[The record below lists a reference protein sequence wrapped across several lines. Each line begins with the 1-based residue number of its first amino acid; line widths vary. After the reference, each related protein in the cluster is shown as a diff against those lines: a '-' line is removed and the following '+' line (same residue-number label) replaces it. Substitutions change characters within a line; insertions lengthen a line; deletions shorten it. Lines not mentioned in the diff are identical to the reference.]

1 MSIERFRAFLV
12 ILEEG
17 SLNAASARLRISQP
31 ALSRQMQGLEHELG
45 GPLLERSATGVRPTA
60 AGNALARRMRGVI
73 GDYDAAI
80 AEAQQIALGQSDQL
94 RVGYL
99 YSAAQS
105 YLHPALASLRRAHP
119 EVKVKLLDLSPGEQI
134 TALRRGEIDLA
145 VIGQEGCVLARE
157 FYTKNIATLRLLA
170 VLPADHPLAARR
182 AVNLVDLRAMQ
193 FVSTPEAEVP
203 GRNRWVVQLCRQA
216 GFRPK
221 FGQEGESISHALAQV
236 VSDGAVL
243 LAPAYLRDFS
253 APAVAMIPVSDPH
266 ATWDFLIV
274 WQRGR
279 TGTVLRSLID
289 ALTEIGRER
298 EASGR
303 AAAERDDG
311 KNGIGA
317 PRRLTKK

>member
-1 MSIERFRAFLV
+1 MSIDRFRAFLT

-60 AGNALARRMRGVI
+60 AGNALAKRMRGVI
-73 GDYDAAI
+73 ADYDAAV
-80 AEAQQIALGQSDQL
+80 AEAQQIALGHSEQL

-99 YSAAQS
+99 HSSAQS
-105 YLHPALASLRRAHP
+105 YLHPALGALRRTNP
-119 EVKVKLLDLSPGEQI
+119 EAKVKLLDLSPGEQI
-134 TALRRGEIDLA
+134 SALRRGEIDLA

-157 FYTKNIATLRLLA
+157 FYTKKIATLRLLA
-170 VLPADHPLAARR
+170 VLPADHPLASRQSVKLAE
-182 AVNLVDLRAMQ
+182 LREMQ
-193 FVSTPEAEVP
+193 FITAPEADVP
-203 GRNRWVVQLCRQA
+203 GRNRWMVQLCREA

-221 FGQEGESISHALAQV
+221 FGQEGESLPHALAQV
-236 VSDGAVL
+236 VSDGSVL
-243 LAPAYLRDFS
+243 LAPEYLRDFP

-279 TGTVLRSLID
+279 TGAALRALID
-289 ALTEIGRER
+289 ALTEIGQRQETSR
-298 EASGR
+298 GPAQSGR
-303 AAAERDDG
+303 KE
-311 KNGIGA
+311 
-317 PRRLTKK
+317 

>member
-1 MSIERFRAFLV
+1 MSIDRFRAFLA

-73 GDYDAAI
+73 ADYDAAV
-80 AEAQQIALGQSDQL
+80 AEAHQIALGQSEQL

-99 YSAAQS
+99 ASSAQC
-105 YLHPALASLRRAHP
+105 YLHPALGALRRAHP
-119 EVKVKLLDLSPGEQI
+119 AVKVKLLDLSPGEQI

-182 AVNLVDLRAMQ
+182 AVKLADLRDMQ
-193 FVSTPEAEVP
+193 FISTPEAEVP
-203 GRNRWVVQLCRQA
+203 GRNRWVVQLCRKA

-221 FGQEGESISHALAQV
+221 FGQEGESISHALAQI
-236 VSDGAVL
+236 VSDGSVL
-243 LAPAYLRDFS
+243 LAPEYLRAFP
-253 APAVAMIPVSDPH
+253 APAVAMIPVSDPY
-266 ATWDFLIV
+266 ATWEFLIV

-279 TGTVLRSLID
+279 TGAALRALID
-289 ALTEIGRER
+289 ALTEIGKEQQAHD
-298 EASGR
+298 EPAK
-303 AAAERDDG
+303 D
-311 KNGIGA
+311 
-317 PRRLTKK
+317 KKKK

>member
-1 MSIERFRAFLV
+1 VSIDRFRAFLA

-60 AGNALARRMRGVI
+60 AGNALAKRMRGVI
-73 GDYDAAI
+73 ADYDAAV
-80 AEAQQIALGQSDQL
+80 AEAQQIALGQSEQL

-99 YSAAQS
+99 ASSAQC
-105 YLHPALASLRRAHP
+105 YLHPALGSLRRAHP
-119 EVKVKLLDLSPGEQI
+119 AVKVKLLDLSPGEQI

-170 VLPADHPLAARR
+170 VLPADHPLAARSTLKL
-182 AVNLVDLRAMQ
+182 ADLRDMQ
-193 FVSTPEAEVP
+193 FISTPEAEVP
-203 GRNRWVVQLCRQA
+203 GRNRWVVQLCRKA

-221 FGQEGESISHALAQV
+221 FGQEGESISHALAQI
-236 VSDGAVL
+236 VSDGSVL
-243 LAPAYLRDFS
+243 LAPEYLRDFP
-253 APAVAMIPVSDPH
+253 APAVAMIPVSDRH
-266 ATWDFLIV
+266 ATWEFLIV

-279 TGTVLRSLID
+279 TGAALRVLID
-289 ALTEIGRER
+289 ALTEIGKEQQALH
-298 EASGR
+298 EP
-303 AAAERDDG
+303 G
-311 KNGIGA
+311 KDK
-317 PRRLTKK
+317 RKK

>member
-1 MSIERFRAFLV
+1 MSIDRFRAFLA

-60 AGNALARRMRGVI
+60 AGNALAKSMRGVI
-73 GDYDAAI
+73 AGYDAAI
-80 AEAQQIALGQSDQL
+80 AEAQQIALGQSDRL

-99 YSAAQS
+99 YSSGQS
-105 YLHPALASLRRAHP
+105 YLHPALASLRRTHP
-119 EVKVKLLDLSPGEQI
+119 EVKVNLLDLSPGEQI

-157 FYTKNIATLRLLA
+157 FYTKKIATLRLLA

-182 AVNLVDLRAMQ
+182 TVKLADLREMQ
-193 FVSTPEAEVP
+193 FIPAPEADVP
-203 GRNRWVVQLCRQA
+203 GRNRWVVQLCREA

-221 FGQEGESISHALAQV
+221 FGQEGESISHAMAQV
-236 VSDGAVL
+236 VSNGSAL
-243 LAPAYLRDFS
+243 LAPEYLRDFP

-266 ATWDFLIV
+266 ATWEFLIV

-279 TGTVLRSLID
+279 TGKALRALID
-289 ALTEIGRER
+289 ALTEIGHAQETSRKPAKPKRKE
-298 EASGR
+298 
-303 AAAERDDG
+303 
-311 KNGIGA
+311 
-317 PRRLTKK
+317 

>member
-1 MSIERFRAFLV
+1 MSIDRFRAFLA

-60 AGNALARRMRGVI
+60 AGNALAKRMRGVI
-73 GDYDAAI
+73 VDFDAAI
-80 AEAQQIALGQSDQL
+80 AEAQQIALGQSEQL

-99 YSAAQS
+99 HSSAQS
-105 YLHPALASLRRAHP
+105 YLHPALGSLRRTHP

-157 FYTKNIATLRLLA
+157 FYTKKIATLRLLA
-170 VLPADHPLAARR
+170 VLPADHPLAARQSVKL
-182 AVNLVDLRAMQ
+182 ADLREMQ
-193 FVSTPEAEVP
+193 FIPAPEAEVP
-203 GRNRWVVQLCRQA
+203 GRNRWVAQLCREA

-221 FGQEGESISHALAQV
+221 LGQEGESLSHALAQV
-236 VSDGAVL
+236 VSDGSVL
-243 LAPAYLRDFS
+243 LAPEYLRDFP

-279 TGTVLRSLID
+279 AGAALRALID
-289 ALTEIGRER
+289 CLTEIGREQ
-298 EASGR
+298 EASR
-303 AAAERDDG
+303 EPVKPTR
-311 KNGIGA
+311 
-317 PRRLTKK
+317 KK